1 MNRGTNYRMCGG
13 ITGLWLGRIKKASLK
28 SRQRRGGSLSE
39 SEGEKGVGWILAGS
53 IARRR
58 DSGLEGQ
65 LGGT

>member
-1 MNRGTNYRMCGG
+1 MCEG

-39 SEGEKGVGWILAGS
+39 SEGGKGVVWILAGS

-58 DSGLEGQ
+58 DSSLEGQ
-65 LGGT
+65 LGGI